1 MTIIHRCAKDSFG
14 LKWDEEMDK
23 GTREQGHITLDMFL
37 KAKEATKPEVK
48 SDVIKVVDKL
58 VKLKIE
64 SRKYEAPQLPSKSK
78 FNYKNDFIERERNL
92 ANRGVKP
99 FYNKKKKYLVYEKQ
113 VSVLI
118 MEHQSL
124 IVKEKEKK

>member
-23 GTREQGHITLDMFL
+23 GSREQGHITLDIFL

-48 SDVIKVVDKL
+48 SDVIKVVDGL

-64 SRKYEAPQLPSKSK
+64 SRKYEVPQLPLKSK
-78 FNYKNDFIERERNL
+78 FNYKSDFTERDRNL
-92 ANRGVKP
+92 TNRGVKP
-99 FYNKKKKYLVYEKQ
+99 FYNKNTG
-113 VSVLI
+113 SVWKTLLLSSN
-118 MEHQSL
+118 QT
-124 IVKEKEKK
+124 